1 MERSHYRNIITIC
14 IAFNSICISGSHP
27 STTAPTQWTR
37 QKHTD
42 HELTTDIYGKDTS
55 QAVKNSSC
63 DLVGQSGDT
72 YVSDSATAYTEKM
85 RLNGFDI
92 SDFAGANHNTTMM
105 DNVLQS
111 NEGISWS
118 FISCSLL
125 LIGFVNM
132 IINFLRDYQMTK
144 HLPGPNPF
152 IPPNFFKGVNLPLSY
167 FQNMMKDHAKVFCY
181 WPAWIFTAPLIFVA
195 DAKCARQV
203 LTDVKTFTKGADYTV
218 RFATAIGNGMVTTV
232 GDVHKRQRACV
243 LRFFQKKTI
252 DTYTPIFES
261 KTIESMVDMGLVEV
275 QPDGSI
281 QTNPDVK
288 DNFDVDLWVH
298 LITIRVITQIC
309 LGYDSSVDTALERRG
324 MGDVA
329 FGQEVVGN
337 RCFFRMPIFK
347 FDPSIRR
354 IRRDLDRMYALLDDV
369 IAQRRVT
376 YRNNDATKEKEP
388 DDILKALLDS
398 GCDRKE
404 MLEQL
409 TTIVFAGFETTAT
422 FLSYALYRIA
432 KHPEVQERL
441 RAEMREVIGD
451 KTEVSHEDLN
461 NLKYLACVLK
471 ESMRYSS
478 VIPLVSREVTK
489 DSVLT
494 LSDGSKQKILKGS
507 NLFVCYY
514 LLNMDSEIWDE
525 PKKFKPERMEDI
537 KDLQSVKHGFLPFS
551 YGVRSCVGN
560 VFAFVEGQMAVVHLL
575 QHFKLEP
582 QEGFRPKAKIG
593 ISTVLKNGMRIKMV
607 PIVKNDTSI

>member
-1 MERSHYRNIITIC
+1 
-14 IAFNSICISGSHP
+14 
-27 STTAPTQWTR
+27 
-37 QKHTD
+37 
-42 HELTTDIYGKDTS
+42 
-55 QAVKNSSC
+55 
-63 DLVGQSGDT
+63 
-72 YVSDSATAYTEKM
+72 
-85 RLNGFDI
+85 
-92 SDFAGANHNTTMM
+92 
-105 DNVLQS
+105 
-111 NEGISWS
+111 
-118 FISCSLL
+118 
-125 LIGFVNM
+125 
-132 IINFLRDYQMTK
+132 MTK
-144 HLPGPNPF
+144 D
-152 IPPNFFKGVNLPLSY
+152 Y
-167 FQNMMKDHAKVFCY
+167 AKVFCY
-181 WPAWIFTAPLIFVA
+181 WPVWIFAGPLIFVA
-195 DAKCARQV
+195 DVKCVRQV
-203 LTDVKTFTKGADYTV
+203 LTDVKTFTKGPDYTV
-218 RFATAIGNGMVTTV
+218 RFAAALGNGMVTSV
-232 GDVHKRQRACV
+232 GDVHRRQRACV

-252 DTYTPIFES
+252 DTYVPIFES
-261 KTIESMVDMGLVEV
+261 KTIESMVDMDLVKV

-281 QTNPDVK
+281 QTNLGVK
-288 DNFDVDLWVH
+288 DNFDIDLWVH
-298 LITIRVITQIC
+298 LITIRVIAQIC
-309 LGYDSSVDTALERRG
+309 LGYDSSVDTAYEREG
-324 MGDVA
+324 MVDIA
-329 FGQEVVGN
+329 FGQQVVGN
-337 RCFFRMPIFK
+337 RIFFKMPIFN
-347 FDPSIRR
+347 FDPSIRKLR
-354 IRRDLDRMYALLDDV
+354 KKLDKMYGVLGDV
-369 IAQRRVT
+369 IDKRNVT
-376 YRNNDATKEKEP
+376 YRNNDATKDKEP

-398 GCDRKE
+398 GCDPQE
-404 MLEQL
+404 VLEQL
-409 TTIVFAGFETTAT
+409 TTIVFAGFETTATFLSYALYRIAKHPEVQERIRAEMREVIGDVGTINNYVFAGFETTAT

-451 KTEVSHEDLN
+451 KTEISHEDLN

-507 NLFVCYY
+507 NLFVCFY